1 MLLRLT
7 FTPSGKHFITY
18 VEKAQKRTA
27 ATDGQRA
34 PHGRDTNPGLNRRR
48 NRQPSFSV
56 ARQSGDS
63 VFQKILQRNF
73 SMQKKHWLA
82 TIRSVLLQ
90 NSQPD
95 TANLRASFAR
105 RRRSRNPGSITP
117 MLLSDATAFPVEY
130 LEDRTLLSVTATLNG
145 QQLEITLGANNDH
158 AFISFNGGLKVGTT
172 ASGTD
177 VFSGSLAQTI
187 SSIAILQT
195 ASTSGQQVTFSG
207 SNPISGSDGTAASGL
222 SSISIAAGITT
233 VNLQQVL
240 NASSVA
246 GSATTVNLAS
256 TGRLQTA
263 VHLAASSGATIAVAA
278 ADYTGEGTVAVSS
291 KTITITG
298 PQASTS
304 PNSTPASWTTNSALA

>member
-1 MLLRLT
+1 MLL
-7 FTPSGKHFITY
+7 
-18 VEKAQKRTA
+18 A
-27 ATDGQRA
+27 
-34 PHGRDTNPGLNRRR
+34 
-48 NRQPSFSV
+48 
-56 ARQSGDS
+56 
-63 VFQKILQRNF
+63 
-73 SMQKKHWLA
+73 
-82 TIRSVLLQ
+82 
-90 NSQPD
+90 
-95 TANLRASFAR
+95 
-105 RRRSRNPGSITP
+105 
-117 MLLSDATAFPVEY
+117 DATAFPVEH
-130 LEDRTLLSVTATLNG
+130 LEDRTLLSVTAKLTG
-145 QQLEITLGANNDH
+145 QQLEITLDENNDH

-172 ASGTD
+172 DSGTN

-207 SNPISGSDGTAASGL
+207 SNAISGSDGTAASGL

-263 VHLAASSGATIAVAA
+263 VHLAASSGATIAAAA

-291 KTITITG
+291 KTSTITG
-298 PQASTS
+298 PQANTS
-304 PNSTPASWTTNSALA
+304 PNSTQIGRAHV